1 MLQTGSGTGSLLN
14 TIYHAA
20 AGTSLA
26 LTARAERVDQ
36 IDKFTRHQ
44 VVVQRVLSVSSATVS
59 IVFCLGAIYMFLAI
73 DPRRLIFRHQLIT
86 FLLLFDLLRAIILLL
101 YTTIFMTHFNSY
113 YNDKFCQ
120 AVGFLTATAIE
131 GADFAIL
138 AFAIHTFLLIFKPS
152 LSVKTSNGVEGGLYR
167 FRFYV
172 YGLSFLIPLI
182 LASLAYIG
190 NGGYNSFVCWC
201 YLPQRPVWYRL
212 VLSWVPRYIIF
223 VFIMGAY
230 AFIYFHVIREFRT
243 LGGVFTTIHRLRMQH
258 GTRLALNNEKPSFYS
273 ALKYFFRAVKDALI
287 PSFVLPDES
296 QPVTAVQSNV
306 SADAPKL
313 SSHDITPD
321 EENGATFSNE
331 PDIHAA
337 NLESFRK
344 RQRAIEKQMKSIFIY
359 PFAYLALW
367 LFPFILQTTQVNYEF
382 HHHPIYWL
390 NCMGAFFQ
398 PLNGFVDT
406 LVFFYREQ
414 PWKYTILR
422 NFEKEYV
429 QNMNQT
435 VFLTHSSSSM
445 ATSAKLTSQSLCAG
459 MIDYSTYPRWRRILA
474 RLHLPFFTL
483 PTPENM
489 SKLQEHYLHAR
500 FRRPSIHNLRS
511 AQIVKSSAPI
521 APLDGHD
528 FSNILLDE
536 SGENTILPY
545 TASLEKF
552 TLDFNRRNSQGSN
565 SVGIP
570 ASYNGYHRRG
580 SLISSDRSHRSRQMS
595 TVDPNEPII
604 DENQELGSQDNSG
617 LKPNYKYGRPLR
629 TSTSSATKEEKEMDF
644 MEFLSH

>member
-1 MLQTGSGTGSLLN
+1 MLQTGSGTGSLVDK
-14 TIYHAA
+14 ISHAA
-20 AGTSLA
+20 KDASLA
-26 LTARAERVDQ
+26 LTARAQTVDQ

-73 DPRRLIFRHQLIT
+73 DPRRLIFRHQLIA
-86 FLLLFDLLRAIILLL
+86 FLLMFDLLKAVILLL
-101 YTTIFMTHFNSY
+101 YPTRVMTHFNSY
-113 YNDKFCQ
+113 YNNKFCQ
-120 AVGFLTATAIE
+120 VVGFFSATAIE

-138 AFAIHTFLLIFKPS
+138 AFALHTFLLIFKPS

-182 LASLAYIG
+182 LASLAFIG
-190 NGGYNSFVCWC
+190 DGGYHSFVCWC
-201 YLPQRPVWYRL
+201 YLPQRPVWYRF
-212 VLSWVPRYIIF
+212 VLSWVPRYFIF
-223 VFIMGAY
+223 IFIMGAY
-230 AFIYFHVIREFRT
+230 AIIYFHVIREFRT

-258 GTRLALNNEKPSFYS
+258 GTHAALNDEKPSFYS

-306 SADAPKL
+306 SADGPKL

-321 EENGATFSNE
+321 EEKGATLSNE

-344 RQRAIEKQMKSIFIY
+344 RQKAIEKQMKSIFVY

-367 LFPFILQTTQVNYEF
+367 LFPFILQITQVNYEF
-382 HHHPIYWL
+382 RHHPIYWL

-435 VFLTHSSSSM
+435 VFLTHSSSSV
-445 ATSAKLTSQSLCAG
+445 ATSAKLTSQSLCAS
-459 MIDYSTYPRWRRILA
+459 MIDYNVYPRWRRILA
-474 RLHLPFFTL
+474 RLHLPFFKL

-489 SKLQEHYLHAR
+489 AKLQERYLHSR
-500 FRRPSIHNLRS
+500 FRRPSMHNLRS
-511 AQIVKSSAPI
+511 AQIIKSTAPT

-536 SGENTILPY
+536 TGDNSILPFP
-545 TASLEKF
+545 ASLEKF

-565 SVGIP
+565 SIGIP
-570 ASYNGYHRRG
+570 ATYSGYHRRG

-604 DENQELGSQDNSG
+604 DENQELGSQDNPG
-617 LKPNYKYGRPLR
+617 LKPNYKYTRPSR

-644 MEFLSH
+644 LEFLSQ